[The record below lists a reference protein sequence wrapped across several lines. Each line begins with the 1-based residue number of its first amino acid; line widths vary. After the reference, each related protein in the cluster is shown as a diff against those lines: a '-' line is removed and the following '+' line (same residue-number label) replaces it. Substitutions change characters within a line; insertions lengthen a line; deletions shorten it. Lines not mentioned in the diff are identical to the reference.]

1 MKSTRLS
8 FLSFRSLAL
17 PSVAMTTTLIVYL
30 ALNVAMAFLMVFQPL
45 FGILGAIVINIVALL
60 FFKSRLALPLYV
72 IVAGPSVALS
82 LASSGILSRLYIG
95 NMVFGLIVLMWLF
108 QFVLPE
114 RKAGGNL
121 LVASQ
126 LAPMIALNIVGLISI
141 IYSRLFPDP
150 QVPYT
155 YPHSNVSI
163 TIVNLSEMYLLFGL
177 PLLVIMT
184 RKMVRTVRDFQ
195 LLYKAFIVA
204 GVLYALGTI
213 FAPAL
218 GWYSKKVILG
228 VRRVEVFGSDSS
240 GLGTTFV
247 LFADLAFGQVLYTN
261 GRRRVYWGILTLLFS
276 IGVILAFGREA
287 WIELFVSMLVMIVFR
302 TKNWAALLF
311 LLLPLSLLF
320 IPGVSDFFNSSK
332 VYGSDRLKIWADAI
346 TIWQKSPYLGIGA
359 GNYQFFD
366 RIYGTDKAGL
376 AHNQYLEMLA
386 EMGVQGLLCLLWI
399 LAVFGVK
406 AWNSFKEAKTQLSKS
421 VTLAFIGFYVCFL
434 FGGFFTGILLPS
446 AAAGGG
452 TAGFIEASYRWLFF
466 ALVITIP
473 NWEKE
478 EQQYEQQLSLPQQ
491 NGTLSTDQQIVPD
504 LEAMSS
510 IE

>member
-8 FLSFRSLAL
+8 FLSTRSFAL
-17 PSVAMTTTLIVYL
+17 PSVAMTTTLICYL
-30 ALNVAMAFLMVFQPL
+30 ALNVAMAFLMSFQPL
-45 FGILGAIVINIVALL
+45 FGILGVVAINVVALL

-72 IVAGPSVALS
+72 VVAGPSLS
-82 LASSGILSRLYIG
+82 LTLASSGILSRLYVG
-95 NMVFGLIVLMWLF
+95 NMLFGLIIVIWML

-114 RKAGGNL
+114 RKSGGKL
-121 LVASQ
+121 LIASQ
-126 LAPMIALNIVGLISI
+126 LAPMIALIIVGLISI

-155 YPHSNVSI
+155 YPHSSVSI
-163 TIVNLSEMYLLFGL
+163 TIVNLSEMFLLFGL

-184 RKMVRTVRDFQ
+184 RKMVRTLRDFE
-195 LLYKAFIVA
+195 LLYKAFIAA
-204 GVLYALGTI
+204 GVLYTLGTI
-213 FAPAL
+213 FAPVF

-240 GLGTTFV
+240 GLGTTLV

-261 GRRRVYWGILTLLFS
+261 GRRRIYWGILTLLFS

-287 WIELFVSMLVMIVFR
+287 WIELFMSMLVMIVFR

-311 LLLPLSLLF
+311 LLVPLALLF
-320 IPGVSDFFNSSK
+320 VPGVSDFFNSSK

-346 TIWQKSPYLGIGA
+346 TIWQKSPYFGIGA

-366 RIYGTDKAGL
+366 RIYGVDKAGL

-386 EMGVQGLLCLLWI
+386 EMGVQGLLCLLWV
-399 LAVFGVK
+399 LTVFGLK
-406 AWNSFKEAKTQLSKS
+406 ALSSFKEAKTQLSKS
-421 VTLAFIGFYVCFL
+421 VTLAFIGFYTCFI

-452 TAGFIEASYRWLFF
+452 TSGFIEASYRWLLFGMV
-466 ALVITIP
+466 LTIP

-478 EQQYEQQLSLPQQ
+478 AQRHEQQLSSPE
-491 NGTLSTDQQIVPD
+491 PD
-504 LEAMSS
+504 EPIPTELEAVSQ
-510 IE
+510 